1 MADATAFFIDLV
13 ETIADGDT
21 LTGLDGGFQQVKFP
35 LTEIDASESR
45 QAFGIRSR
53 QSLGE
58 LRHDKRAEMLVADVD
73 QYKRIAARVFCV
85 GVDTN
90 AAQVHRGME
99 WGYER
104 YAKSTPCRTT

>member
-1 MADATAFFIDLV
+1 
-13 ETIADGDT
+13 
-21 LTGLDGGFQQVKFP
+21 
-35 LTEIDASESR
+35 
-45 QAFGIRSR
+45 
-53 QSLGE
+53 
-58 LRHDKRAEMLVADVD
+58 MLVADVD